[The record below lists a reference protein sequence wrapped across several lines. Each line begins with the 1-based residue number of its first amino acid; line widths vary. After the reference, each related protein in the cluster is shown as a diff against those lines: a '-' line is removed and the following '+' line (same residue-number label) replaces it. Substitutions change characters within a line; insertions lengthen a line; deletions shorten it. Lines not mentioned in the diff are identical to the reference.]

1 MSYFYQNFASLEL
14 VILNLILEFEV
25 MVTITKNII
34 VVSIKVKFFNLSTNT
49 IIKQFIIINFFI
61 IENLINN

>member
-1 MSYFYQNFASLEL
+1 LSYFYQNFASLEL

>member
-1 MSYFYQNFASLEL
+1 
-14 VILNLILEFEV
+14 